1 MEQGISDVPHP
12 DGDLPCRARDN
23 RPRDQPLHP
32 LDKGTRRMKALRHTS
47 FVDVLG
53 IGLILAVAI
62 FSLILLVAPSIIVLI
77 ISFDTRA
84 YVSFPPEGFTLR
96 WYAEVFKRSELVE
109 AMWNSFRVGFMVTAL
124 CVVLGVPTALACAR
138 GRFRGTTALS
148 VFVLVPHMV
157 PGIVLGVA
165 VLFAG
170 TLVGVS
176 PSIWL
181 QSISIT
187 VFIMAVM
194 VRTVQSR
201 LLRLDPAL
209 EEAAAN
215 LRATP
220 YQSLRT
226 VTFPLLMP
234 AILAGAVFTFVEGFD
249 NISVAIF
256 THGFRD
262 RTLPIELLALVQ
274 YTSSPLVA
282 AVSGVQI
289 VLAIAA
295 LVAVSMSIGL
305 DKVNE

>member
-1 MEQGISDVPHP
+1 M
-12 DGDLPCRARDN
+12 
-23 RPRDQPLHP
+23 
-32 LDKGTRRMKALRHTS
+32 KGLRHIPLGDTI
-47 FVDVLG
+47 G

-62 FSLILLVAPSIIVLI
+62 LSLILLVAPSIIVLM

-84 YVSFPPEGFTLR
+84 FVSFPPEGFTLR
-96 WYAEVFKRSELVE
+96 WYAEVFEQGELVE
-109 AMWNSFRVGFMVTAL
+109 AMLNSLQVGVTVTLL
-124 CVVLGVPTALACAR
+124 CIALGVPTALACAR

-170 TLVGVS
+170 ALVGVT

-187 VFIMAVM
+187 VFILAVM

-201 LLRLDPAL
+201 LMRLDPAL

-220 YQSLRT
+220 FQSLRT

-249 NISVAIF
+249 NLSVAIF

-262 RTLPIELLALVQ
+262 RPLPVELLALVQ

-289 VLAIAA
+289 VLAVAA
-295 LVAVSMSIGL
+295 LVAVAMSIGL

>member
-1 MEQGISDVPHP
+1 MKSKKYSTFSEAIWIYFIFGI
-12 DGDLPCRARDN
+12 
-23 RPRDQPLHP
+23 
-32 LDKGTRRMKALRHTS
+32 
-47 FVDVLG
+47 
-53 IGLILAVAI
+53 AI
-62 FSLILLVAPSIIVLI
+62 FSLILLVAPSLIVLI

-84 YVSFPPEGFTLR
+84 YLSFPPEGFTLS
-96 WYAEVFKRSELVE
+96 WYAKEFEKSELVE
-109 AMWNSFRVGFMVTAL
+109 GFINSMQVGFTVTVL
-124 CVVLGVPTALACAR
+124 CILLGVPTALACAR

-148 VFVLVPHMV
+148 VFVLIPHMV

-165 VLFAG
+165 ILFSGA
-170 TLVGVS
+170 LVGVT

-187 VFIMAVM
+187 VFVLAVM

-215 LRATP
+215 LRASSF
-220 YQSLRT
+220 QNLRT
-226 VTFPLLMP
+226 ITLPLLMP

-256 THGFRD
+256 THGFHD
-262 RTLPIELLALVQ
+262 RPLPIELLALVQ
-274 YTSSPLVA
+274 FTSSPLVA
-282 AVSGVQI
+282 AISGIQI
-289 VLAIAA
+289 ILAILA
-295 LVAVSMSIGL
+295 LIVVASTIGL

>member
-1 MEQGISDVPHP
+1 MRV
-12 DGDLPCRARDN
+12 
-23 RPRDQPLHP
+23 
-32 LDKGTRRMKALRHTS
+32 LRKTS
-47 FVDVLG
+47 LADALG
-53 IGLILAVAI
+53 IGLILVVAV
-62 FSLILLVAPSIIVLI
+62 FSLILLFAPSIIVLL

-84 YVSFPPEGFTLR
+84 FLSFPPEGFTLK
-96 WYAEVFKRSELVE
+96 WYAEVFKHSELVE
-109 AMWNSFRVGFMVTAL
+109 AMVNSLQVGVTVTVL
-124 CVVLGVPTALACAR
+124 CIILGVPTALACVR

-170 TLVGVS
+170 ALVGVS

-187 VFIMAVM
+187 VFILAVM

-201 LLRLDPAL
+201 LMRLDPAL

-220 YQSLRT
+220 FQSLRT

-249 NISVAIF
+249 NLSVAIF

-262 RTLPIELLALVQ
+262 RPLPVELLALVQ
-274 YTSSPLVA
+274 YTSS
-282 AVSGVQI
+282 
-289 VLAIAA
+289 
-295 LVAVSMSIGL
+295 
-305 DKVNE
+305 

>member
-1 MEQGISDVPHP
+1 MSLFRHSSLSD
-12 DGDLPCRARDN
+12 A
-23 RPRDQPLHP
+23 
-32 LDKGTRRMKALRHTS
+32 
-47 FVDVLG
+47 LG
-53 IGLILAVAI
+53 IGLILAVAV
-62 FSLILLVAPSIIVLI
+62 FSLLLLVAPSIIVLM

-84 YVSFPPEGFTLR
+84 FVSFPPEGFTLH
-96 WYAEVFKRSELVE
+96 WYAEVFEQGELVD
-109 AMWNSFRVGFMVTAL
+109 AMLNSLQVGLTVTLL
-124 CVVLGVPTALACAR
+124 CILLGVPTALVCAR

-170 TLVGVS
+170 ALVNVS

-181 QSISIT
+181 QSVAIT
-187 VFIMAVM
+187 VFILAVM

-220 YQSLRT
+220 FQSLRT
-226 VTFPLLMP
+226 VTFPLLLP

-249 NISVAIF
+249 NLSVAIF

-262 RTLPIELLALVQ
+262 RPLPVELLALVQ

-295 LVAVSMSIGL
+295 LVAVSLSIGL
-305 DKVNE
+305 DNVND

>member
-1 MEQGISDVPHP
+1 MRV
-12 DGDLPCRARDN
+12 
-23 RPRDQPLHP
+23 
-32 LDKGTRRMKALRHTS
+32 LRKTS
-47 FVDVLG
+47 LADALG
-53 IGLILAVAI
+53 IGLILAVAV
-62 FSLILLVAPSIIVLI
+62 FSLILLFAPSIIVLL

-84 YVSFPPEGFTLR
+84 FISFPPEGFTLK

-109 AMWNSFRVGFMVTAL
+109 AMVNSLQVGVTVTVL
-124 CVVLGVPTALACAR
+124 CIILGVPTALACVR

-170 TLVGVS
+170 ALVGVS

-187 VFIMAVM
+187 VFILAVM

-201 LLRLDPAL
+201 LMRLDPAL

-220 YQSLRT
+220 FQSLRT

-249 NISVAIF
+249 NLSVAIF

-262 RTLPIELLALVQ
+262 RPLPVELLALVQ

-282 AVSGVQI
+282 AISGVQI
-289 VLAIAA
+289 VLAIVA

>member
-1 MEQGISDVPHP
+1 MI
-12 DGDLPCRARDN
+12 
-23 RPRDQPLHP
+23 
-32 LDKGTRRMKALRHTS
+32 KALRTAS
-47 FVDVLG
+47 LGDILG
-53 IGLILAVAI
+53 IGLMLFIAVL
-62 FSLILLVAPSIIVLI
+62 SLLLLIAPSIIVVI

-84 YVSFPPEGFTLR
+84 FISFPPEGFTLR
-96 WYAEVFKRSELVE
+96 WYAEVFEQTELVG
-109 AMWNSFRVGFMVTAL
+109 AMWTSLKVGLMVTAL
-124 CVVLGVPTALACAR
+124 CILLGVPTALACVR
-138 GRFRGTTALS
+138 GKFRGTTALS

-170 TLVGVS
+170 ALVGVS

-181 QSISIT
+181 QAISIT

-201 LLRLDPAL
+201 LVRLDPSL
-209 EEAAAN
+209 EEAATN
-215 LRATP
+215 LGATSF
-220 YQSLRT
+220 QSLCT
-226 VTFPLLMP
+226 VTFPLLLP

-249 NISVAIF
+249 NLSVAIF

-262 RTLPIELLALVQ
+262 RPLPVELLALVQ
-274 YTSSPLVA
+274 YTSTPLVA

-289 VLAIAA
+289 LLAIMA

-305 DKVNE
+305 DKVNQ

>member
-1 MEQGISDVPHP
+1 MN
-12 DGDLPCRARDN
+12 L
-23 RPRDQPLHP
+23 
-32 LDKGTRRMKALRHTS
+32 LRKTS
-47 FVDVLG
+47 FGDALG
-53 IGLILAVAI
+53 IGLILLVAV
-62 FSLILLVAPSIIVLI
+62 FSLVLLIAPSIIVVM

-84 YVSFPPEGFTLR
+84 FVSFPPEGFTLR
-96 WYAEVFKRSELVE
+96 WYAEVFQQGALVE
-109 AMWNSFRVGFMVTAL
+109 AMLNSLQVGVTVTLL
-124 CVVLGVPTALACAR
+124 CIVLGVPTALACAR

-148 VFVLVPHMV
+148 VFVLLPHMV

-170 TLVGVS
+170 ALVGVS

-187 VFIMAVM
+187 VFILAVM

-201 LLRLDPAL
+201 LMRLDIAL

-220 YQSLRT
+220 FQSLRT

-249 NISVAIF
+249 NLSVAIF

-262 RTLPIELLALVQ
+262 RPLPVELLALVQ
-274 YTSSPLVA
+274 YTSTPLVA

-305 DKVNE
+305 DNVND

>member
-1 MEQGISDVPHP
+1 M
-12 DGDLPCRARDN
+12 
-23 RPRDQPLHP
+23 
-32 LDKGTRRMKALRHTS
+32 KGLRHVS
-47 FVDVLG
+47 IPDALG
-53 IGLILAVAI
+53 IGLILAVAV
-62 FSLILLVAPSIIVLI
+62 FSLFLLVAPSLIVVM

-84 YVSFPPEGFTLR
+84 FVSFPPEGFTLR
-96 WYAEVFKRSELVE
+96 WYAEVFERGELVD
-109 AMWNSFRVGFMVTAL
+109 AMLNSLQVGVTVTLL
-124 CVVLGVPTALACAR
+124 CIVLGVPTALACVR

-148 VFVLVPHMV
+148 VFVLLPHMV

-170 TLVGVS
+170 ALVGVS

-181 QSISIT
+181 QSVSIT
-187 VFIMAVM
+187 VFILAVM

-201 LLRLDPAL
+201 LMRLDPAL
-209 EEAAAN
+209 EEAAAT

-220 YQSLRT
+220 FQSLLT

-249 NISVAIF
+249 NLSVAIF

-262 RTLPIELLALVQ
+262 RPLPVELLALVQ
-274 YTSSPLVA
+274 YTSTPLVA

-305 DKVNE
+305 DTVNE

>member
-1 MEQGISDVPHP
+1 MRS
-12 DGDLPCRARDN
+12 
-23 RPRDQPLHP
+23 
-32 LDKGTRRMKALRHTS
+32 LRQMS
-47 FVDVLG
+47 IWDVLG
-53 IGLILAVAI
+53 IGLILAVAV
-62 FSLILLVAPSIIVLI
+62 FSLTLLVAPSIIVVI

-96 WYAEVFKRSELVE
+96 WYAEVFKQDKLVE
-109 AMWNSFRVGFMVTAL
+109 AMLNSLQVGVTVTIL
-124 CVVLGVPTALACAR
+124 CIALGVPTALACVR
-138 GRFRGTTALS
+138 GRFRGKTALS
-148 VFVLVPHMV
+148 VFVIVPHMV

-170 TLVGVS
+170 ALIGVS

-187 VFIMAVM
+187 VFILAVM

-201 LLRLDPAL
+201 LMRLDPAL

-215 LRATP
+215 LRATAF
-220 YQSLRT
+220 QSLRT

-249 NISVAIF
+249 NLSVAIF

-262 RTLPIELLALVQ
+262 RPLPVELLSLVQ
-274 YTSSPLVA
+274 FTSSPLVA

-289 VLAIAA
+289 VLAIVA
-295 LVAVSMSIGL
+295 LVLVSISIGL
-305 DKVNE
+305 DNVNE

>member
-1 MEQGISDVPHP
+1 MRG
-12 DGDLPCRARDN
+12 
-23 RPRDQPLHP
+23 
-32 LDKGTRRMKALRHTS
+32 LRHVS
-47 FVDVLG
+47 LLDAIGV
-53 IGLILAVAI
+53 GLILMIAV
-62 FSLILLVAPSIIVLI
+62 FSLVLLIAPSIIVVI

-84 YVSFPPEGFTLR
+84 FVSFPPQGFTLR
-96 WYAEVFKRSELVE
+96 WYAEVFDRSELVD
-109 AMWNSFRVGFMVTAL
+109 AMLNSLQVGLTVTVL
-124 CVVLGVPTALACAR
+124 CIVLGVPTALACVR

-148 VFVLVPHMV
+148 IFVLVPHMV

-170 TLVGVS
+170 ALIGIG

-187 VFIMAVM
+187 VFILAVM

-201 LLRLDPAL
+201 LMRLDPAL

-220 YQSLRT
+220 LQSLRT

-249 NISVAIF
+249 NLSVAIF

-262 RTLPIELLALVQ
+262 RPLPVEMLTLVQ
-274 YTSSPLVA
+274 YTSTPLVA

-305 DKVNE
+305 DTVND

>member
-1 MEQGISDVPHP
+1 MRWLRRTSP
-12 DGDLPCRARDN
+12 GDL
-23 RPRDQPLHP
+23 
-32 LDKGTRRMKALRHTS
+32 
-47 FVDVLG
+47 FG
-53 IGLILAVAI
+53 IGLIVVVAV
-62 FSLILLVAPSIIVLI
+62 FSLILLIAPSIIVVM

-84 YVSFPPEGFTLR
+84 FVSFPPEGFTLR
-96 WYAEVFKRSELVE
+96 WYGQVFQQNELVD
-109 AMWNSFRVGFMVTAL
+109 AMLNSLQVGLTVTVF
-124 CVVLGVPTALACAR
+124 CIVLGVPTALACAR

-170 TLVGVS
+170 ALVGVS

-187 VFIMAVM
+187 VFILAVM

-201 LLRLDPAL
+201 LVRLDPAL

-220 YQSLRT
+220 LQSLRT

-249 NISVAIF
+249 NLSVAIF

-262 RTLPIELLALVQ
+262 RPLPVELLALVQ
-274 YTSSPLVA
+274 YTSTPLVA

-295 LVAVSMSIGL
+295 LVAVSLTIGI
-305 DKVNE
+305 DNVNE

>member
-1 MEQGISDVPHP
+1 MRLLRKTSL
-12 DGDLPCRARDN
+12 GDA
-23 RPRDQPLHP
+23 
-32 LDKGTRRMKALRHTS
+32 
-47 FVDVLG
+47 LG
-53 IGLILAVAI
+53 IGLILAVAV
-62 FSLILLVAPSIIVLI
+62 FSLVLLIAPSIIVVM

-84 YVSFPPEGFTLR
+84 FVGFPPEGFTLR
-96 WYAEVFKRSELVE
+96 WYAEVFQQGELVE
-109 AMWNSFRVGFMVTAL
+109 AMLNSLQVGLTVTLL
-124 CVVLGVPTALACAR
+124 CIVLGVPTALACAR

-170 TLVGVS
+170 ALIGVS

-187 VFIMAVM
+187 VFILAVM

-201 LLRLDPAL
+201 LMRLDIAL

-220 YQSLRT
+220 FQSLRT

-249 NISVAIF
+249 NLSVAIF

-262 RTLPIELLALVQ
+262 RPLPVELLALVQ

-305 DKVNE
+305 DNVNE